1 MKVVVV
7 GGVGVGVI
15 VVVVL
20 RMIEVAN
27 EIGFCQKDVSK
38 R

>member
-7 GGVGVGVI
+7 VGVGVI

-27 EIGFCQKDVSK
+27 EIGFC
-38 R
+38 